1 MIKIRNKKYGER
13 NDPNTVLA
21 SQSLDTQ
28 LVVGAGN
35 KGIKSIE
42 LPANAIL
49 IADKNGIIDFVDF
62 SNNPNSV
69 LIINRVGM
77 VELLEKILLDLG

>member
-13 NDPNTVLA
+13 NDPNTILA
-21 SQSLDTQ
+21 SQPLNTQ
-28 LVVGAGN
+28 LIVGAGN

-49 IADKNGIIDFVDF
+49 VVDENSKVRFLEFSYKYNTVIAINYNGELE
-62 SNNPNSV
+62 
-69 LIINRVGM
+69 LIPRE
-77 VELLEKILLDLG
+77 ELL